1 MALGGGSSRWPEYLA
16 WTVAGVAAATG
27 LTALAVGLEAGGE
40 ISWKAAL
47 LPALWGVP
55 GAMLAAARP
64 RNPVGWLVLA
74 VATIFSGSALAE
86 VWARLAGPGHGWA
99 IWYVDRFAALLVPC
113 TVLALL
119 LLPDGRLPSRGWRLP
134 VASLISAQVLLVLAW
149 VFVRGPAAAPDADWP
164 AGFDSPPNPV
174 GVLPAAWSDTLSAWE
189 WLLQVPLLV
198 VLLAVVVRLVRA
210 DAGERTRVMSLLLA
224 LGVFVVAVV
233 AGRAVWA
240 PVADI
245 LDVVA
250 AAFLAAVLVS
260 AVLRRRLEGVA
271 VVVSHSFV
279 YAVLVVLVAAGYAV
293 VVGLLST
300 VGAELSSFGAG
311 VVAAAAALAVLPLR
325 ARLQRLVDRVM
336 HGDRADPYAALTRLA
351 SRAHGAPTS
360 EEVLAAVAGSV
371 AVSLRVPWVRVT
383 AFGDSAENGTA
394 GTGQRAEAPL
404 VSGDTQV
411 GSIEVVASPGRRLGP
426 GELTLL
432 QTLGQHAGVTIE
444 AVRLAEAA
452 SLHQRG
458 LVAAREEER
467 RRLGRELHD
476 ELGPTVAGLSMQ
488 LGALRDLVRTDPD
501 VVVDR
506 LDALHASATQA
517 LADIRRVAHDLRP
530 PALDQLGLAG
540 GLRQLAEALGLR
552 ARIDADLPPLS
563 AMVELAAYR
572 ICAEAL
578 TNVARHAGAS
588 QVTVGLRVSGDE
600 LALTVVDDG
609 RGIAPDAAPGL
620 GIESMRERA
629 SELGGRLLVTPG
641 PMGGTR
647 VDGVLPLNVDA
658 AAEEAV
664 R

>member
-1 MALGGGSSRWPEYLA
+1 MALGGGSSRWPAFLA

-86 VWARLAGPGHGWA
+86 VWARLAGPGDGWA

-134 VASLISAQVLLVLAW
+134 VAL
-149 VFVRGPAAAPDADWP
+149 PDL
-164 AGFDSPPNPV
+164 GRR
-174 GVLPAAWSDTLSAWE
+174 SAWCSPGCSCVDRRPRPTPTGRPGSTPRRTRSECSPLTGPTPSPGLE
-189 WLLQVPLLV
+189 WILQLPLLL

-210 DAGERTRVMSLLLA
+210 DRVERTRVMSLLLA

-233 AGRAVWA
+233 AGRAVWS
-240 PVADI
+240 PVADF
-245 LDVVA
+245 LDVAA
-250 AAFLAAVLVS
+250 AAFLAVVLVS

-279 YAVLVVLVAAGYAV
+279 YAVLVVLVATGYVV

-300 VGAELSSFGAG
+300 VGAKLSPFGAG

-383 AFGDSAENGTA
+383 AFGDSAEHGTA
-394 GTGQRAEAPL
+394 GTG
-404 VSGDTQV
+404 
-411 GSIEVVASPGRRLGP
+411 
-426 GELTLL
+426 
-432 QTLGQHAGVTIE
+432 H
-444 AVRLAEAA
+444 EAA
-452 SLHQRG
+452 G
-458 LVAAREEER
+458 AVG
-467 RRLGRELHD
+467 LGRHR
-476 ELGPTVAGLSMQ
+476 G
-488 LGALRDLVRTDPD
+488 
-501 VVVDR
+501 
-506 LDALHASATQA
+506 
-517 LADIRRVAHDLRP
+517 RVHR
-530 PALDQLGLAG
+530 
-540 GLRQLAEALGLR
+540 
-552 ARIDADLPPLS
+552 
-563 AMVELAAYR
+563 
-572 ICAEAL
+572 
-578 TNVARHAGAS
+578 
-588 QVTVGLRVSGDE
+588 
-600 LALTVVDDG
+600 
-609 RGIAPDAAPGL
+609 
-620 GIESMRERA
+620 
-629 SELGGRLLVTPG
+629 GGRQPG
-641 PMGGTR
+641 PEARTR
-647 VDGVLPLNVDA
+647 
-658 AAEEAV
+658 
-664 R
+664 

>member
-1 MALGGGSSRWPEYLA
+1 MALGGGTSTWPTVLA

-64 RNPVGWLVLA
+64 RNAVGWLVLA

-86 VWARLAGPGHGWA
+86 VWARLSGPGDGWA

-119 LLPDGRLPSRGWRLP
+119 LLPDGRLPSRGWRFP
-134 VASLISAQVLLVLAW
+134 VAFVIAIQVLLVLAW
-149 VFVRGPAAAPDADWP
+149 AFVRGPAAAPDAEWP
-164 AGFDSPPNPV
+164 AGFHSPSNPV
-174 GVLPAAWSDTLSAWE
+174 GVLPASWSDTVSDLE
-189 WLLQVPLLV
+189 WLLQLPLLL

-210 DAGERTRVMSLLLA
+210 DRGERTRVMSLLLA

-233 AGRAVWA
+233 VGRAVWS
-240 PVADI
+240 PVADL
-245 LDVVA
+245 LDVAA
-250 AAFLAAVLVS
+250 AAFLAVVLVA

-279 YAVLVVLVAAGYAV
+279 YAVLVLLVATGYAV
-293 VVGLLST
+293 AVGLLST
-300 VGAELSSFGAG
+300 LGAELSPFGAG
-311 VVAAAAALAVLPLR
+311 VIAAGAALAVLPLR

-336 HGDRADPYAALTRLA
+336 HGDRADPYAALARLA
-351 SRAHGAPTS
+351 ARAHGAPTS

-383 AFGDSAENGTA
+383 AFGECAEHGVA
-394 GTGQRAEAPL
+394 GAGPAAHAAL
-404 VSGDTQV
+404 VSGDTEV
-411 GSIEVVASPGRRLGP
+411 GSIEVVVSPGRRLGP

-432 QTLGQHAGVTIE
+432 ETLGRHAGVTID

-506 LDALHASATQA
+506 LDALHASARQA

-530 PALDQLGLAG
+530 PVLDQLGLAG
-540 GLRQLAEALGLR
+540 GFRQLAEALGLR
-552 ARIDADLPPLS
+552 VRIEADLPPLS

-578 TNVARHAGAS
+578 TNVAHHAGAS
-588 QVTVGLRVSGDE
+588 QVVVELRVSGDE
-600 LALTVVDDG
+600 LTLTVVDDG
-609 RGIAPDAAPGL
+609 RGIPPNAAPGL
-620 GIESMRERA
+620 GIDSMRERA
-629 SELGGRLLVTPG
+629 SELGGRLDITPE
-641 PMGGTR
+641 PTGGTR
-647 VDGVLPLNVDA
+647 VHGVLPLSVEA
-658 AAEEAV
+658 TTEEAV

>member
-1 MALGGGSSRWPEYLA
+1 MALGGGTSRWPAYLA
-16 WTVAGVAAATG
+16 WTVAGLAAATG

-55 GAMLAAARP
+55 GAMLAAAQP
-64 RNPVGWLVLA
+64 RNAVGWLVLV

-86 VWARLAGPGHGWA
+86 VWARLSGPGDGWA
-99 IWYVDRFAALLVPC
+99 VWYVDRFAALLVPC

-134 VASLISAQVLLVLAW
+134 VAFLISVQVGLVLAW
-149 VFVRGPAAAPDADWP
+149 AFVRGPAAAPDSEWP
-164 AGFDSPPNPV
+164 AAFDSTANPV
-174 GVLPAAWSDTLSAWE
+174 GVLPASWSGTLSDLE
-189 WLLQVPLLV
+189 WLLQLPLLL
-198 VLLAVVVRLVRA
+198 VLLAVVLRLVRA
-210 DAGERTRVMSLLLA
+210 DSEERTRVMSLLFA

-233 AGRAVWA
+233 AGRAVWS
-240 PVADI
+240 PVADF
-245 LDVVA
+245 LDVAA
-250 AAFLAAVLVS
+250 AAFLAVVLVS

-279 YAVLVVLVAAGYAV
+279 YAVLVVLVATGYAV

-300 VGAELSSFGAG
+300 LGAELAPFGAG
-311 VVAAAAALAVLPLR
+311 VVAAASALAVLPLR
-325 ARLQRLVDRVM
+325 SRLQRLVDRVM

-383 AFGDSAENGTA
+383 AFGESSEHGTH
-394 GTGQRAEAPL
+394 GTGHGAHAPL
-404 VSGDTQV
+404 VSGDTEV
-411 GSIEVVASPGRRLGP
+411 GSIEVVAGPGRRLGP

-432 QTLGQHAGVTIE
+432 ETLGRHAGVTIE

-506 LDALHASATQA
+506 LDALHASAMQA

-530 PALDQLGLAG
+530 PVLDQLGLAG
-540 GLRQLAEALGLR
+540 GLRQLAESLGLR
-552 ARIDADLPPLS
+552 ARIEADLPPLS

-578 TNVARHAGAS
+578 TNIAHHAGAS
-588 QVTVGLRVSGDE
+588 QVVVDVRVSGDE
-600 LALTVVDDG
+600 LTLTVVDDG
-609 RGIAPDAAPGL
+609 RGLPPNAAPGL
-620 GIESMRERA
+620 GIDSMRERA
-629 SELGGRLLVTPG
+629 SELGGRLVVTQG
-641 PMGGTR
+641 PAGGTR
-647 VDGVLPLNVDA
+647 VYGVLPLRIDA
-658 AAEEAV
+658 TAEEAV